1 MHRVAGR
8 GAGQTEL
15 GETAGPAS
23 RDGPT
28 RRLSQP
34 CGVGTL
40 QSGATAPATGAF
52 TLNSAS
58 LGCLENPEALASWTQ
73 SCAVSLPAALP
84 PPWPGDGALGSV
96 FFCNNSK
103 VESEALF
110 IPVSFFRMEKGS
122 LL

>member
-1 MHRVAGR
+1 MRLVA
-8 GAGQTEL
+8 
-15 GETAGPAS
+15 AS
-23 RDGPT
+23 RDGPA

-40 QSGATAPATGAF
+40 QSGAAAPATGAF

-58 LGCLENPEALASWTQ
+58 LGCLENPEGLASWTQ

-122 LL
+122 LR